1 MTVLITGASTGIGYE
16 ITRIFAR
23 NGYDV
28 VITARDEKR
37 LMELAENINTKVT
50 VIKKDLSK
58 PDSAN
63 ELFNEIKENNIEV
76 DILVNNAGM
85 GDTGFFHKSS
95 VDKINEMLELNI
107 KSLTILTRLVSAEM
121 VKKRSGMILN
131 VASTGSYM
139 PGPFIAVYYAT
150 KAYVLSFTEA
160 IGEELKKFNV
170 KVSALCPGATVTEFS
185 KRAGKLELKGAMSAK
200 SVAEIAYKE
209 FMNGKKVIIPGG
221 FNKIGILFSK
231 IFPRNMMGKIIG
243 KSQRKL
249 HEEFMIKNNI
259 SGKE

>member
-37 LMELAENINTKVT
+37 LIELAKNINTKVT
-50 VIKKDLSK
+50 VIKKDLSR

-85 GDTGFFHKSS
+85 GDTGLFHKSS

-170 KVSALCPGATVTEFS
+170 KVSALCP
-185 KRAGKLELKGAMSAK
+185 
-200 SVAEIAYKE
+200 
-209 FMNGKKVIIPGG
+209 P
-221 FNKIGILFSK
+221 
-231 IFPRNMMGKIIG
+231 PP
-243 KSQRKL
+243 
-249 HEEFMIKNNI
+249 
-259 SGKE
+259 